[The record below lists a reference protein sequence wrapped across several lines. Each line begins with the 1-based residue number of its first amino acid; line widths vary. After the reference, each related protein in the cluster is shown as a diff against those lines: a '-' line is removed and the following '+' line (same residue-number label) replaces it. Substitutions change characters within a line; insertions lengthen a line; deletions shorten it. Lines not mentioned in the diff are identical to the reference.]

1 MRTTSV
7 KNLSGN
13 HVFYVYSGDYV
24 VLSTEDTPSGYNYHH
39 LMKIRGVKSNGNRAE
54 STMHL

>member
-1 MRTTSV
+1 MRTISV
-7 KNLSGN
+7 K
-13 HVFYVYSGDYV
+13 FYVYAGDYV
-24 VLSTEDTPSGYNYHH
+24 VLSTEDTPSRYNYHH